1 MITLKKL
8 RDLDVTPCAEA
19 EMTHLSAASGLVR
32 AGSFLYV
39 VADDELHLGIFRATG
54 RDPGELVRLFDGAL
68 PMPKAERKKEKP
80 DLEALTLLPSSA
92 DFPHGAMLALGSGST
107 RNRQRGVVL
116 GLDAQGALRG
126 LPRIVDLSPV
136 FSCLSGL
143 RELNIE
149 GAVVCGDEM
158 RLFQRGSKGDSPN
171 VVIRISLSAF
181 LAALNG
187 TANHPEE
194 PRAIQSIDL
203 GEIDGVPFT
212 FTDAAAL
219 PNGEIV
225 FTAVAE
231 DTADSYNDGPCGGAM
246 IGILDCESR
255 VRRLL
260 RLDVPLKIEG
270 VDARADGNIIS
281 LLLVTDADDPSIPAG
296 LFSAR
301 MDW

>member
-1 MITLKKL
+1 MITLKKI
-8 RDLDVTPCAEA
+8 RDLDLAPGADA
-19 EMTHLSAASGLVR
+19 GIKHLSAASGLLRV
-32 AGSFLYV
+32 GSFLYV
-39 VADDELHLGIFRATG
+39 VADDELHLGIFRTTG

-68 PMPKAERKKEKP
+68 PAPKADRKREKP

-107 RNRQRGVVL
+107 SNRHRGVLL
-116 GLDAQGALRG
+116 GLDAQGALSG
-126 LPRIVDLSPV
+126 EAKIVDLTSV
-136 FSCLSGL
+136 FSCLSAL

-171 VVIRISLSAF
+171 VIIRFSLPAF

-187 TANHPEE
+187 AANSTIE
-194 PRAIQSIDL
+194 PLAVQCIDL
-203 GEIDGVPFT
+203 GGMGGIPFT
-212 FTDAAAL
+212 FTDAAGL
-219 PNGEIV
+219 PNGEIL

-231 DTADSYNDGPCGGAM
+231 DTADSYNDGPCSGAV
-246 IGILDCESR
+246 IGILDHANR
-255 VRRLL
+255 MKRLL

-270 VDARADGNIIS
+270 VDARAEGNIIS

-296 LFSAR
+296 LFSATMER
-301 MDW
+301 

>member
-8 RDLDVTPCAEA
+8 RDLDVAPCPGA

-54 RDPGELVRLFDGAL
+54 RDPGVLVRLFDGAL
-68 PMPKAERKKEKP
+68 PSPKAERKREKP
-80 DLEALTLLPSSA
+80 DLEALTLLPPSA
-92 DFPHGAMLALGSGST
+92 DVPHGALLALGSGST

-126 LPRIVDLSPV
+126 ERKIVDLTSV
-136 FSCLSGL
+136 FSCLSAL

-149 GAVVCGDEM
+149 GAAVCGDEM

-171 VVIRISLSAF
+171 AIIRFSLPAF
-181 LAALNG
+181 LAALHG
-187 TANHPEE
+187 TASRTIE
-194 PRAIQSIDL
+194 PLAVQSIDL
-203 GEIDGVPFT
+203 GGIGGIPFT

-219 PNGEIV
+219 PGGEAV

-231 DTADSYNDGPCGGAM
+231 DTADSYNDGPCGGAI
-246 IGILDCESR
+246 IGILDRENR

-260 RLDVPLKIEG
+260 RLGVPLKIEG
-270 VDARADGNIIS
+270 VDARSDGDLIS

-296 LFSAR
+296 LFSATMVR
-301 MDW
+301 

>member
-1 MITLKKL
+1 
-8 RDLDVTPCAEA
+8 
-19 EMTHLSAASGLVR
+19 
-32 AGSFLYV
+32 V

-68 PMPKAERKKEKP
+68 PLPKAERKREKP
-80 DLEALTLLPSSA
+80 DLEALTLLPPSD

-116 GLDAQGALRG
+116 GLDAQGALREQ
-126 LPRIVDLSPV
+126 PKIVDLTSV
-136 FSCLSGL
+136 LSTLSAL

-171 VVIRISLSAF
+171 VIIRFSLPAF
-181 LAALNG
+181 LAALSG
-187 TANHPEE
+187 TSHMIE
-194 PRAIQSIDL
+194 PLSTQSIDL
-203 GEIDGVPFT
+203 GGIDGVPFT

-219 PNGEIV
+219 PGGEVV

-231 DTADSYNDGPCGGAM
+231 DTADSYNDGPCGGAI
-246 IGILDCESR
+246 IGILDRENR

-260 RLDVPLKIEG
+260 RLGVPLKIEG
-270 VDARADGNIIS
+270 VDARTDGDIIS

-296 LFSAR
+296 LFSATMAR
-301 MDW
+301 

>member
-1 MITLKKL
+1 MITLKKI
-8 RDLDVTPCAEA
+8 RDLEVAPCPGA

-39 VADDELHLGIFRATG
+39 VADDELHLGIFRTTG

-68 PMPKAERKKEKP
+68 PAAKAERKREKP
-80 DLEALTLLPSSA
+80 DLEALTLLPPSA

-107 RNRQRGVVL
+107 RNRQRGVVF
-116 GLDAQGALRG
+116 GLDARGALRG
-126 LPRIVDLSPV
+126 EPSIVDLTLV
-136 FSCLSGL
+136 FSCLTAL

-171 VVIRISLSAF
+171 VIVRFPLPAF
-181 LAALNG
+181 LAALNDTG
-187 TANHPEE
+187 NSTIE
-194 PRAIQSIDL
+194 PLEAQSIDL
-203 GEIDGVPFT
+203 GAIDGVPFT
-212 FTDAAAL
+212 FTDAAGL

-231 DTADSYNDGPCGGAM
+231 DTADSYNDGPCGGAI
-246 IGILDCESR
+246 IGILDRESR
-255 VRRLL
+255 VKRLL

-270 VDARADGNIIS
+270 VDARADGDTIS

-296 LFSAR
+296 LFSAT
-301 MDW
+301 MDR

>member
-1 MITLKKL
+1 MITLKKI
-8 RDLDVTPCAEA
+8 RDLDVTPCPDA

-39 VADDELHLGIFRATG
+39 VADDELHLGIFKATG
-54 RDPGELVRLFDGAL
+54 RDPGELVRLFDGVL
-68 PMPKAERKKEKP
+68 PVTKAERKREKP
-80 DLEALTLLPSSA
+80 DLEALTLLPPST
-92 DFPHGAMLALGSGST
+92 DFPHGAMLSLGSGST

-126 LPRIVDLSPV
+126 QPKTVELSSV
-136 FSCLSGL
+136 FSCLSAL

-171 VVIRISLSAF
+171 VIVRFSLSAF

-187 TANHPEE
+187 TANDPIE
-194 PRAIQSIDL
+194 PLAIQSIDL
-203 GEIDGVPFT
+203 GGIDGIPFT

-219 PNGEIV
+219 PSGEVV

-231 DTADSYNDGPCGGAM
+231 DTADSYNDGPCGGAI
-246 IGILDCESR
+246 IGILDRENR

-260 RLDVPLKIEG
+260 RLGVPLKIEG
-270 VDARADGNIIS
+270 VDARIEGDVTR

-296 LFSAR
+296 LFSAT
-301 MDW
+301 ME